1 MSTLSRSGVEIRR
14 WGRPVLWAVLLTL
27 CLVLPFANA
36 EERAAAD
43 INCNVQQ
50 GPCVQMVGGRK
61 VTLEI
66 TPRPVKA
73 MQELT
78 FKVSVE
84 GAADSLKPPYIDLNM
99 PAMDMGRNRVLL
111 THQGRGVF
119 QGQGVIVRCRSG
131 RRTWQAKTTFP
142 GLGSASFIFDV
153 VY

>member
-1 MSTLSRSGVEIRR
+1 MPLPLFPGLEIRCR
-14 WGRPVLWAVLLTL
+14 GRLVFWAALFALL
-27 CLVLPFANA
+27 LVLPCAKA
-36 EERAAAD
+36 DDRASSI
-43 INCNVQQ
+43 INCDIQM
-50 GPCVQMVGGRK
+50 GPCAQMVGGHK

-66 TPRPVKA
+66 SPRPVKA

-78 FKVSVE
+78 FKVTIE
-84 GAADSLKPPYIDLNM
+84 GVADPAKSPYIDLNM

-111 THQGRGVF
+111 THQGQGVF

-142 GLGSASFIFDV
+142 DLGSACFIFDV